1 MMTSARTNV
10 LAALAIAAFVACGGG
25 AKKVALEPTQA
36 VAAAKGKVRA
46 ERTDSGNTKLDVEVQ
61 FLAPPGRVAPGSQVY
76 VVWAQRDDKSAPQ
89 NIGALAVGSDRKGKL
104 QTLTPLDRFDVFLT
118 PEPAGGA
125 TEPTNEA
132 VMRTRVEPAP

>member
-1 MMTSARTNV
+1 MTTRARTSLATFA
-10 LAALAIAAFVACGGG
+10 LAALLVACAGG
-25 AKKVALEPTQA
+25 KKVALEPTQA

-104 QTLTPLDRFDVFLT
+104 QTLTPLDRFEVFLT
-118 PEPAGGA
+118 PEPVGGA
-125 TEPTNEA
+125 TEPTNEP
-132 VMRTRVEPAP
+132 VMRSRIEPSR

>member
-1 MMTSARTNV
+1 MTTRARTS
-10 LAALAIAAFVACGGG
+10 LAALALAAFVACAGG
-25 AKKVALEPTQA
+25 KKVALEPTQA

-104 QTLTPLDRFDVFLT
+104 QTLTPLDRFEVFLT
-118 PEPAGGA
+118 PEPVGGA
-125 TEPTNEA
+125 TEPTNEP
-132 VMRTRVEPAP
+132 VMRSRVEP